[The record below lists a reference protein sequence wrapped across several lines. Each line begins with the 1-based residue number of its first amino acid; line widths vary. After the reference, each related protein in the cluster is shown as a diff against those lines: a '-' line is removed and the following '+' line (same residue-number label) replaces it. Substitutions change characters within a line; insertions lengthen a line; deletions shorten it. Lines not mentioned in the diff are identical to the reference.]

1 MFVRV
6 QASNATPLPGR
17 NVTDLPG
24 ASYRLVLEMLNLA
37 CAWSLWGKTGK
48 EGAWHPALAHMMDV
62 GAVAELLARYH
73 AARLT
78 ELLGLHPDDAV
89 RWASFLIAAHDVG
102 KLAPGFEQKAVP
114 FEGWT
119 FPPGLPL
126 VPQTKSVGFDHALES
141 VVALE
146 RWLPDR
152 LGGDRSARSLAR
164 ALARSVGA
172 HHGSFHSEAELN
184 TLSTDLDHASARR
197 GGWQAVQDLALDW
210 LWGVFVGPGPI
221 ARPEATNVSTLVMWL
236 AGLATECDWVGSD
249 AWTFALTNGTIGPGD
264 YVAVARRRA
273 LEAVDRRRLL
283 APSPLAR
290 VLSFPDM
297 YDFVPR
303 PLQVGV
309 AGLDLTSPGL
319 LLVEAP
325 MGEGKTEA
333 GLYAAARMQGAHTA
347 GVYLALPTQA
357 TSNAMH
363 RRVQGPLRR
372 LDPDAPRI
380 ALTHSAAALAAPLR
394 PNTPG
399 RRHEGESW
407 FAGKRKGLLAL
418 NAVGTVDQL
427 EMGGMRVKHGFVRLF
442 GLANKAV
449 VIDEAHAYDAYMGTI
464 IRRTLRWL
472 GELRV
477 PVVVLSATLP
487 SRTRSR
493 LVEAYTGE
501 PCPELPVAYPLV
513 TFARCGEPPL
523 TVTPSASGRML
534 DVALE
539 RVETGENA
547 VDGAVARSLL
557 DGIAGGGC
565 AAWIVNTVRE
575 AQDAYRLVRA
585 LAADDVEVLLFTSRF
600 RMADRRRIERGVL
613 RRYGPQGQR
622 PRRSLLIATQV
633 VEQSL
638 DLDFDLMAT
647 HLAPIDLILQRLGR
661 LHRHRRRRPPGL
673 ASPRLIVTHPA
684 DRGEPTRW
692 GPSGFVYDPIVL
704 RPTLDV
710 LKGVTSIAAPGDI
723 RRLVEAVYSQL
734 PEDHGIDEE
743 AQARDRVLPVPHP
756 RQPAFDGMATT
767 FEDDEGGRRWIDA
780 RTRLGRESRDV
791 ILLHRCDGVPCLEA
805 DGRGRVDLEVS
816 RLDDRLARRL
826 ALRTVRVDHRG
837 LVDALD
843 PAEVPRS
850 INEHPIL
857 LRHKLLVLAGGRQQ
871 VGRVHVRYDR
881 TLGLE
886 IVESDSV

>member
-1 MFVRV
+1 
-6 QASNATPLPGR
+6 
-17 NVTDLPG
+17 
-24 ASYRLVLEMLNLA
+24 MLNLEDV
-37 CAWSLWGKTGK
+37 WRFWGKTGK
-48 EGAWHPALAHMMDV
+48 EGTWHPALAHMVDV
-62 GAVAELLARYH
+62 GAVAELLARH
-73 AARLT
+73 HPGRLA
-78 ELLGLHPDDAV
+78 ELLGVPRDDAG
-89 RWASFLIAAHDVG
+89 RWATFLIAAHDVG
-102 KLAPGFEQKAVP
+102 KLAPGFQQKAVP
-114 FEGWT
+114 CDGWV
-119 FPPGLPL
+119 LPRGVPR
-126 VPQTKSVGFDHALES
+126 VPQAKSTGFDHGLES
-141 VVALE
+141 VVVLE

-152 LGGDRSARSLAR
+152 LGGDRPAR
-164 ALARSVGA
+164 ALARVLARCVGA
-172 HHGSFHSEAELN
+172 HHGSFHSEAQLN
-184 TLSTDLDHASARR
+184 TLRTDLDHASARR
-197 GGWQAVQDLALDW
+197 GGWGAVQDLALGW
-210 LWGVFVGPGPI
+210 LWAIFAGPGPI
-221 ARPEATNVSTLVMWL
+221 TRPAVSNVSTLAMWL

-249 AWTFALTNGTIGPGD
+249 AWSFALMSRAIGPGD
-264 YVAVARRRA
+264 YVAVARRQAR
-273 LEAVDRRRLL
+273 EAVDRRRLL

-290 VLSFPDM
+290 VRSFADL
-297 YDFVPR
+297 YDFAPR
-303 PLQVGV
+303 PLQEAV
-309 AGLDLTSPGL
+309 AALDLSRPGL
-319 LLVEAP
+319 LLIEAP

-333 GLYAAARMQGAHTA
+333 GLYAAARMQGPHTA

-372 LDPDAPRI
+372 VDPGAPRV

-407 FAGKRKGLLAL
+407 FAGRRKGLLAL

-449 VIDEAHAYDAYMGTI
+449 LIDEAHAYDAYMGTI

-487 SRTRSR
+487 ARTRSR
-493 LVEAYTGE
+493 LVEAYMGE
-501 PCPELPVAYPLV
+501 PCPELPAAYPLV

-523 TVTPSASGRML
+523 TVTPAASGRSL
-534 DVALE
+534 DVAVE
-539 RVETGENA
+539 RVETGEDA
-547 VDGAVARSLL
+547 VDEAVARALL

-565 AAWIVNTVRE
+565 AAWVVNTVRE
-575 AQDAYRLVRA
+575 AQDAYRLARA
-585 LAADDVEVLLFTSRF
+585 LADDEVEVLLFTSRF
-600 RMADRRRIERGVL
+600 RLADRRRIERGVL

-661 LHRHRRRRPPGL
+661 LHRHLRRRPPGL

-684 DRGEPTRW
+684 DRGEQTRW
-692 GPSGFVYDPIVL
+692 GPSGFVYDPAVL
-704 RPTLDV
+704 RLTLDV
-710 LKGVTSIAAPGDI
+710 LMGVTSIATPGDI
-723 RRLVEAVYSQL
+723 RGLVEAVYAQL
-734 PEDHGIDEE
+734 PEDHGLDEE
-743 AQARDRVLPVPHP
+743 AQARDRVLPAPHP
-756 RQPAFDGMATT
+756 RQPAFDGMAVT

-791 ILLHRCDGVPCLEA
+791 ILLHRCDGVPCLEP
-805 DGRGRVDLEVS
+805 DGRRRVGLDVP

-826 ALRTVRVDHRG
+826 ALRTVRVDHPG
-837 LVDALD
+837 LVAVLDAVG
-843 PAEVPRS
+843 VPPS
-850 INEHPIL
+850 IREHPL
-857 LRHKLLVLAGGRQQ
+857 LARHTLLVLEGGRQQ
-871 VGRVHVRYDR
+871 IGRVHVSYDR

-886 IVESDSV
+886 VVNSVDV